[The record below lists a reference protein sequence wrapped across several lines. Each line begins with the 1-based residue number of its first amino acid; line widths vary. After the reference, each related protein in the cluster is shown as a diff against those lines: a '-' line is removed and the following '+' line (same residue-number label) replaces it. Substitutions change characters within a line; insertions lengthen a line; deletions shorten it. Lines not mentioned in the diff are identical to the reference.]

1 MLRGLPPVIDQ
12 RARILILGLFPSTA
26 SLAAQ
31 QYYAHPQNLFWRI
44 VGEVVGQSLH
54 EMSYGAR
61 CEAVKGAG
69 IAIWDVFAS
78 CSREG
83 SLDSAI
89 RDAVPNDFS
98 VLQKSA
104 VVERRCGDFPVLS
117 RVCFNGQK
125 AAKHIKEFDAAGVD
139 VVVLPST
146 SPANAGMCFG
156 EKLALWRNALC
167 G

>member
-12 RARILILGLFPSTA
+12 RARILILGSFPSTA

-44 VGEVVGQSLH
+44 VGEVIEQPLR
-54 EMSYGAR
+54 EMSYVAR
-61 CEAVKGAG
+61 CDSVKDAG

-89 RDAVPNDFS
+89 RNAVPNDLS

-104 VVERRCGDFPVLS
+104 LATRRGSSIPGL
-117 RVCFNGQK
+117 RRICFNGRM
-125 AAKHIKEFDAAGVD
+125 AASRIKEVEAAGFD

-146 SPANAGMCFG
+146 SPANAGMRYE
-156 EKLALWRNALC
+156 EKLARWREALGC
-167 G
+167 